1 MVSPVANNLAVA
13 GQRTSSRRSVLGI
26 FRGVAGAKCKCVILE
41 SVTIRALSTCIERR
55 LEFYPVACGEAD
67 EALAHPPGNVS
78 QHDVL
83 ARKLEPKHGSGE
95 VDYRRE
101 PAN

>member
-1 MVSPVANNLAVA
+1 M
-13 GQRTSSRRSVLGI
+13 LGI

-41 SVTIRALSTCIERR
+41 SVNNSRFIYVIERH
-55 LEFYPVACGEAD
+55 LEFYPVAYGEAD

-83 ARKLEPKHGSGE
+83 ARKLDPKHGSGE